1 MSLSLQN
8 SEGSAGLSLAII
20 PSPDLTQ
27 YYALCERNRAIVS
40 DWCRALEIVLQAGK
54 VTEGF
59 SRAASFFRGQR
70 GFSADRIRTKYYAWL
85 DAGKDWRIFVNH
97 AVEGNSLR
105 KQPAEFIEFFRT
117 LCENDQRTTSGAIV
131 YIQSLWRDGKEIP
144 GYGCW
149 RQWYR
154 VNHPGHPLPKFCPG
168 YPAGWNERNLRRYAP
183 TKYELKAVRIG
194 RSAAATDRR
203 LVYTTRAGLYVGAIY
218 QFDDMWHDL
227 MVNCLRERKPGRPL
241 ELFSHDLYS
250 ARKVRW
256 GFRVR
261 TKNDD
266 GSYNGLAERMTRM
279 ILAATLYQDGYSPR
293 GTKLVAEHGTA
304 AISDRIEQSLLSA
317 SGGLITVHRSGMEG
331 APTHDGLYAGR
342 AKGNFHFKASLES
355 LNNLTH
361 NRFAHLPGQTGKDVM
376 NRPEQLHGLLKN
388 NDALLAAMS
397 QLPPDRAALLQF
409 PLLTTEEFFR
419 LALAIYENIHNRT
432 EHDLEGWQE
441 NIVPQ
446 FQLGG
451 IWQDRDALMLL
462 PPAEQSMAMA
472 MLQSGAITTR
482 ERRLSPNEVWQRGAS
497 DLIPIHAG
505 AVCDILG
512 PDLAAERTI
521 RSQMIEFQ
529 DIEVSRDPLRYSA
542 LVRDIHGR
550 ETLIRDGEK
559 VLAFANPFDTEQ
571 LFLQDARGKFLGIAP
586 RVQSVCSNDL
596 EAIHRACGAAAK
608 VESAAL
614 APIRARHAQEA
625 RDKSARHRHN
635 AALLDA
641 TIPATPAEKQRDRE
655 TKSRIRDLD
664 DDILDT
670 LTSSQQAAEEDDDT
684 DEVCDAIDALL

>member
-1 MSLSLQN
+1 MSLSLQT
-8 SEGSAGLSLAII
+8 SEGSAGQALAII
-20 PSPDLTQ
+20 PSADLTQ
-27 YYALCERNRAIVS
+27 FYALSERNRAIVS
-40 DWCRALEIVLQAGK
+40 DWCRALEIVLQADK

-59 SRAASFFRGQR
+59 NRAASFFRGQK
-70 GFSADRIRTKYYAWL
+70 GFSANRIRTKYYEWL
-85 DAGKDWRIFVNH
+85 EAKRDWRILVNY
-97 AVEGNSLR
+97 AVEGNNNR
-105 KQPAEFIEFFRT
+105 RQPPEFVEFFRT

-131 YIQSLWRDGKEIP
+131 LIQSLWREGKEIP
-144 GYGCW
+144 GYGDW
-149 RQWYR
+149 RKWFLSE
-154 VNHPGHPLPKFCPG
+154 HPGHPLPRTCPG

-266 GSYNGLAERMTRM
+266 GTYNGLAERMTRM

-293 GTKLVAEHGTA
+293 GTKIVVEHGTA
-304 AISDRIEQSLLSA
+304 AVADAIEQALIAA

-342 AKGNFHFKASLES
+342 AKGNFRFKGSLES

-376 NRPEQLHGLLKN
+376 HRPEQLHGLLKN
-388 NDALLAAMS
+388 NDALLQAIA
-397 QLPPDRAALLQF
+397 QLPPERASLLQF
-409 PLLTTEEFFR
+409 PLLTTDEFFR
-419 LALAIYENIHNRT
+419 LALEIYENIHNRT
-432 EHDLEGWQE
+432 DHDLEGWQE
-441 NIVPQ
+441 NTIPQ

-451 IWQDRDALMLL
+451 IWQDRDALMLM

-512 PDLAAERTI
+512 ADLASERSI

-529 DIEVSRDPLRYSA
+529 DSEVSPDPLRYSA

-559 VLAFANPFDTEQ
+559 VLAFANPFDIEQ
-571 LFLQDARGKFLGIAP
+571 LFLQDARGKFIGIAP

-596 EAIHRACGAAAK
+596 DAIHRACGAAAK

-625 RDKSARHRHN
+625 RSKAARHRHN
-635 AALLDA
+635 AGLLDNRPSSEDA
-641 TIPATPAEKQRDRE
+641 ALSRMADTAI
-655 TKSRIRDLD
+655 SRIAAPSFEEAVD
-664 DDILDT
+664 D
-670 LTSSQQAAEEDDDT
+670 SY
-684 DEVCDAIDALL
+684 